1 MFVAT
6 TGPTG
11 PSSNTTSR
19 SPGTTSPPSTTAK
32 RIGALEIVGSC
43 LAAVVF
49 LLIISFG
56 VYYVGFR
63 ERSHRE
69 VWTELGPGSP
79 PPGPDEAAAELAAV
93 TAAAAGPRDKVPEA
107 VSVEDGP
114 APTEKVPSDED
125 PDRKMEN
132 GGNTEH
138 KQEGDG
144 FDNVGFS
151 EDSAL

>member
-1 MFVAT
+1 M
-6 TGPTG
+6 PTR
-11 PSSNTTSR
+11 PSSNTTTR
-19 SPGTTSPPSTTAK
+19 RPETTSPPSKKAT
-32 RIGALEIVGSC
+32 RIGALEIVGAC

-49 LLIISFG
+49 LLVISFG

-63 ERSHRE
+63 ERTHPE

-79 PPGPDEAAAELAAV
+79 PPGPDEAAAEVAAA
-93 TAAAAGPRDKVPEA
+93 TAASAGPRDKVPE

-114 APTEKVPSDED
+114 DPTDKVPSDED

-132 GGNTEH
+132 GGTDTEH

-151 EDSAL
+151 EDSTL

>member
-1 MFVAT
+1 MSVAT
-6 TGPTG
+6 VGPTG
-11 PSSNTTSR
+11 PSSNTTTR
-19 SPGTTSPPSTTAK
+19 SPGTKSPPSK
-32 RIGALEIVGSC
+32 KPSPIGPLEIVGSC

-49 LLIISFG
+49 LLVISFG

-63 ERSHRE
+63 ERSHPE

-79 PPGPDEAAAELAAV
+79 PPGPDEAAAEVAAV
-93 TAAAAGPRDKVPEA
+93 TAAAAGPRDKVPE
-107 VSVEDGP
+107 VSVVDGP
-114 APTEKVPSDED
+114 GLTEKVPSDED